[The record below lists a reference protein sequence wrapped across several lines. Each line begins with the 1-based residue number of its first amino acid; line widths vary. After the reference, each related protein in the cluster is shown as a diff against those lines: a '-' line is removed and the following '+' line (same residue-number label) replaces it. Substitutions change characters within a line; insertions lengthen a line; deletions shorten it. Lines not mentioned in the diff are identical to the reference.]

1 MPEADSA
8 RPCATDFL
16 IASKQ
21 CEIDGLAHFL
31 RMGQLVAAIS
41 NLVHALQR
49 ERGASNV
56 FLGSGGERFAEPLTE
71 LCADADRAQDA
82 FFGALKQVGTRTSG
96 VQGGARLFSRIAHA
110 VHVLGDLPRLR
121 GRVRE
126 LALAPEQAVQHY
138 SDLVRALLAVVFE
151 AADSAMDPTI
161 SAMLV
166 AMFNLM
172 QGKETAGQERAVG
185 AAGFARGGFDA
196 EQSRRMQHLIEAQE
210 RCFEI
215 FTGFADADTLALWHE
230 RLGSTDQAA
239 VERFRRMACT
249 GLLPSSLPAEQADR
263 WFQVTTERIDAMKG
277 VEDHLEQRLQS
288 LCEEKLAEARERLA
302 RHQSLIEQLLDADDG
317 QGDSFMVFCATGN
330 QADGQG
336 DVPERY
342 DTDGVSPQLGRA
354 IIEMVQTQAQRLQR
368 MQDELNAAREA
379 LEERKVLERAKAL
392 LMKHRKLQEDEAHRL
407 LRQMAMNQGKRLID
421 VARAVVAMADV
432 LGQ

>member
-1 MPEADSA
+1 MSEADSA

-56 FLGSGGERFAEPLTE
+56 FLGSDGERFAHQLQA
-71 LCADADRAQDA
+71 LSADADGAMQG
-82 FFGALKQVGTRTSG
+82 FFSALKQVGTRTSG

-110 VHVLGDLPRLR
+110 VHVLGDLSAMRA
-121 GRVRE
+121 RVRA
-126 LALAPEQAVQHY
+126 LKLAPEQAVHQY
-138 SDLVRALLAVVFE
+138 SELVRALLAVVFE

-185 AAGFARGGFDA
+185 AAGFARGEFDI
-196 EQSRRMQHLIEAQE
+196 EQARRMQHLIEAQE

-215 FTGFADADTLALWHE
+215 FTGFADPDSVALWQA
-230 RLGSTDQAA
+230 LLAGTDQAE

-249 GLLPSSLPAEQADR
+249 GLLPSSLTAEQADR
-263 WFQVTTERIDAMKG
+263 WFQVTTERIDAMKR

-288 LCEEKLAEARERLA
+288 LCEEKLHEARERLA

-317 QGDSFMVFCATGN
+317 QGESFMVFCATGSS
-330 QADGQG
+330 ADGQG
-336 DVPERY
+336 ETPERY
-342 DTDGVSPQLGRA
+342 DTEGVSPQLGRA
-354 IIEMVQTQAQRLQR
+354 IIEMVQTQGQRLQR

-407 LRQMAMNQGKRLID
+407 LRQMAMNQGKRLIE

-432 LGQ
+432 LGN

>member
-1 MPEADSA
+1 MA
-8 RPCATDFL
+8 
-16 IASKQ
+16 
-21 CEIDGLAHFL
+21 
-31 RMGQLVAAIS
+31 LVKAA
-41 NLVHALQR
+41 
-49 ERGASNV
+49 
-56 FLGSGGERFAEPLTE
+56 
-71 LCADADRAQDA
+71 
-82 FFGALKQVGTRTSG
+82 
-96 VQGGARLFSRIAHA
+96 
-110 VHVLGDLPRLR
+110 GDLPPLR

-230 RLGSTDQAA
+230 RLSSTDQAA

-249 GLLPSSLPAEQADR
+249 GLLPSSLPAEQADH

-317 QGDSFMVFCATGN
+317 QGESFMVFCATGS
-330 QADGQG
+330 QGDGQG

-342 DTDGVSPQLGRA
+342 DTEGVSPQLGRA